1 MSGND
6 TSPVMSGLVTTFGH
20 SGLPTTYCTPR
31 PGDGLRTD
39 LTRGTAMLGTRERND
54 DAD

>member
-6 TSPVMSGLVTTFGH
+6 KSPVTSGLMTTFGQ
-20 SGLPTTYCTPR
+20 SGLATAYCTPR

-39 LTRGTAMLGTRERND
+39 LTRGTAMLETRKRND
-54 DAD
+54 DAV